1 MRENRL
7 SGSEG
12 RETELNRSSLPLSL
26 LGPRPQAASGG
37 GECISGRDTS
47 RSLVGPSSRQ
57 GGSA

>member
-26 LGPRPQAASGG
+26 ECRATRRVAGARGGLPVTDGLG
-37 GECISGRDTS
+37 
-47 RSLVGPSSRQ
+47 GPPDELKK
-57 GGSA
+57 